1 MAAIATAAAAVV
13 EASGSN
19 TGWAIGYTVAIV
31 VVLVVVALVVPIL
44 VLAHRI
50 GQDAV
55 KINSALEQSVDN
67 TAALKD
73 LNTTI
78 DHAEVIVAGL
88 KRGRERLG
96 G

>member
-1 MAAIATAAAAVV
+1 MTVMAVGENGAINGWVV
-13 EASGSN
+13 
-19 TGWAIGYTVAIV
+19 GYSLTIV

-44 VLAHRI
+44 YYAKSI
-50 GQDAV
+50 GDE
-55 KINSALEQSVDN
+55 ALMIDRSLRQSVDN
-67 TAALKD
+67 TAALVD